1 MSSVETNWNIWK
13 HEKDP
18 TNDHQGFQWT
28 HGSWWTL
35 INPGSWWT
43 GRWLVTT
50 CYTSMFIICRE
61 KSATTGGFPN
71 CQRSPQKEWTKPIHT
86 SCQCVCVCP
95 TPIMG
100 CLIYI
105 SNSYG
110 MDQNRDYFEV
120 DFTTIFLM
128 FGHSPSSNTIE
139 NHWTSL
145 ITVQHPEK
153 DHYRHHETS
162 LTITLN
168 HYTASHIFTRAIHVI
183 SSQLVLRPRSS
194 TPKVGLGGDDS

>member
-1 MSSVETNWNIWK
+1 MLQLAV
-13 HEKDP
+13 
-18 TNDHQGFQWT
+18 
-28 HGSWWTL
+28 
-35 INPGSWWT
+35 
-43 GRWLVTT
+43 
-50 CYTSMFIICRE
+50 
-61 KSATTGGFPN
+61 FPIVRGVHR
-71 CQRSPQKEWTKPIHT
+71 RSGPNQSTRPANV
-86 SCQCVCVCP
+86 CVCVQHL
-95 TPIMG
+95 G

-194 TPKVGLGGDDS
+194 TPKVGLGGDDSYLATRCHDGKSSRNPWT